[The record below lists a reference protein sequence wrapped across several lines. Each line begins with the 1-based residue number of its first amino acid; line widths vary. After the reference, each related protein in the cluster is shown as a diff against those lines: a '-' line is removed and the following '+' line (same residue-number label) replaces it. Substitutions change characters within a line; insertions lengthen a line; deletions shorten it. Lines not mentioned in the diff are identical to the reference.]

1 MKVSLWNHTHV
12 FDSSRNTHS
21 KILLPAKFTQIF
33 LSIQPRTESTRC
45 SVRQMLCRMCQHWSA
60 ALFCMTSLP
69 AFINPLVN
77 STKWQ
82 TSNRFSLNISCD
94 SLIGYDFKTAEK
106 MAQHFDKC
114 FCLIS
119 IEIGADNSDQ
129 AIEPNF
135 IVEIHRLAYILFSI
149 KNIHVNAFY
158 LASMKS
164 ETTPIHYYQHAK
176 CPFHLYGRYFATL
189 ILYWRVSRSFYFR
202 LIQ

>member
-1 MKVSLWNHTHV
+1 MDSVLKSTKWPCAVCTFKSPHQWNHTRV
-12 FDSSRNTHS
+12 FDSSRNTHR

-77 STKWQ
+77 FTKWQ

-94 SLIGYDFKTAEK
+94 SLIGYNFKTAEK
-106 MAQHFDKC
+106 LAQYFDKC

-149 KNIHVNAFY
+149 ENIHVKRILF
-158 LASMKS
+158 S
-164 ETTPIHYYQHAK
+164 
-176 CPFHLYGRYFATL
+176 FHEKWNNTDTL
-189 ILYWRVSRSFYFR
+189 LSTR
-202 LIQ
+202 